1 MPPDL
6 LAAHRAV
13 LAVYGLP
20 ANITESD
27 CVAELFKL
35 YQTLAADSCT
45 IVQLPLSSS
54 PFQSP

>member
-13 LAVYGLP
+13 LAAYGLP

-35 YQTLAADSCT
+35 YQTLAAAN
-45 IVQLPLSSS
+45 
-54 PFQSP
+54 